1 MATQRP
7 RGPRAEPAIADLFA
21 PREGAGGSLVAD
33 RAKTEAPSPATDA
46 ATTAPAEVPRADA
59 PAPEP
64 LEIPEAVDDDA
75 SAEDD
80 AVDDRD
86 AEGAAREAPE
96 PEPELPPLVPAR
108 PVRTSPARFEPAG
121 PRREFEYNGGIHL
134 VDSILWCDADRRHDL
149 CFLSHAHVD
158 GIGKNRRILATDKT
172 VKIMTRAS
180 GKIEALTSPFK
191 RTFTIGPLELELHP
205 AGHVLGSAQLLVT
218 RDGRRLVY
226 TSDVNTRPTTT
237 AEKARPIPC
246 DVLVI
251 PATYGLPVFRF
262 PPREE
267 VYAQIKGFIDRCFED
282 RATPVLLANQIGTA
296 QELMGVLGQAGY
308 RLRVHRSI
316 YDVAKIY
323 GELGVS
329 LPGSRRFAGSPAR
342 DEVVLFPPI
351 LKRHASIRKLR
362 KSKTAIVSGQ
372 AVDPGFAFR
381 QRVDEAFT
389 LSDTVD
395 HDELV
400 KFIEETGA
408 QEIYLS
414 SGYVDELGA
423 ELRAKGLRVFPLVR
437 PEQLALF

>member
-1 MATQRP
+1 M
-7 RGPRAEPAIADLFA
+7 ADLFA
-21 PREGAGGSLVAD
+21 PRGGQGDGLVAD
-33 RAKTEAPSPATDA
+33 RAKPEAPP
-46 ATTAPAEVPRADA
+46 EPRAPEPPRE

-64 LEIPEAVDDDA
+64 PTVEVLAPAPTEVSPTFVDA
-75 SAEDD
+75 SAELAPLDASAALDVPEPVDEDDDD
-80 AVDDRD
+80 A
-86 AEGAAREAPE
+86 AEDLAE
-96 PEPELPPLVPAR
+96 PEPLVPAR
-108 PVRTSPARFEPAG
+108 IVRTPSAPLVSDG
-121 PRREFEYNGGIHL
+121 PRREFEYNGGVHL
-134 VDSILWCDADRRHDL
+134 ADSILWCDADRRHEL

-180 GKIEALTSPFK
+180 GKIDALTSPFK

-218 RDGRRLVY
+218 RDNRRLVY

-237 AEKARPIPC
+237 AEKAKPVPC

-251 PATYGLPVFRF
+251 PATYGLPVFKF

-267 VYAQIKGFIDRCFED
+267 VYAQIERFIDRCFEE

-351 LKRHASIRKLR
+351 LKKHASIRKLR

-395 HDELV
+395 HDELLR
-400 KFIEETGA
+400 FIEETGA

-414 SGYVDELGA
+414 SGYIDEVAA
-423 ELRAKGLRVFPLVR
+423 ELRAKGLRAYSLVR
-437 PEQLALF
+437 PEQLTLF